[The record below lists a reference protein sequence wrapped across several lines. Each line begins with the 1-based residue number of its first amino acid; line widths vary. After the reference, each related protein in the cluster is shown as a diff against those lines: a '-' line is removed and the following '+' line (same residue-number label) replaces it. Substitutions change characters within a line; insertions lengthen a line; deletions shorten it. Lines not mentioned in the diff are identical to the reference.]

1 MSKVLSDCAYYITEK
16 IDCTLLSDKTYIG
29 MDNMLPDK
37 GGITESEYT
46 PSEGTATRFKKGD
59 ILIGNIR
66 PYFKKIWYATF
77 DGGCSP
83 DVLCI
88 RGNGKLSSD
97 FLYALLSQDAFFDY
111 DMAGSKG
118 SKMPRGDKNHIMNY
132 PVPELKGYDEIGK
145 IIVNINDKI
154 INNTRINR
162 EISTVVKMLY
172 DYWFL
177 QFDFPDEEG
186 KPYKESGGR
195 LEWNE
200 ELNMDIPM
208 GWECKT
214 IDDIS
219 KRVKVGFVGPIDKY
233 YCEKEV
239 GFPII
244 RPAEMSVDG
253 IDYSS
258 LNYITKEFYEK
269 NVKSQ
274 IHKGDILISRCGKD
288 GIPNIYELDTKAQVL
303 NAVIIEPDN
312 DLADSIFIN
321 ETLKSDLA
329 QKQIQNGTSGS
340 VQGVIN
346 TAMIASI
353 KLPFEEGMCKNFVS
367 KVKPLVDT
375 IIHNREENRELISL
389 RNFILPLMMNGQIYL
404 K

>member
-132 PVPELKGYDEIGK
+132 PVPELKNYDEIGK

-200 ELNMDIPM
+200 ELNMDIPV

-353 KLPFEEGMCKNFVS
+353 KLPFEEDMCKKFVS